1 MPKVNCA
8 IDSLFVIGIH
18 KLSSSIQSGQ
28 GSSPSLSDLIISVK
42 KTLPMVS
49 DTAGR
54 LNLSQL
60 KSFLGPAF
68 KGLILQT
75 SRGAAST
82 TMKTA
87 HDVHF
92 DWTYDRENT
101 SMTKLYNAALSSQW
115 NAIDLD
121 WSAEVDPLSISR
133 PIIPDA
139 YCPGIVLPQWAL
151 LSDKEKAQHRQALL
165 SWMLSQILHGEQ
177 GALYGACQVV
187 QAVPWLDGK
196 LFGSTQVL
204 DEGRH
209 VEVFHRYLSE
219 KLGRKYEINEN
230 LYVLSEFLVND
241 SRWDVKFLGMQIM
254 IEGFGLGAFTMIQN
268 IVDEPLL
275 KNLLKLI
282 IADEARHVHYGMLAL
297 QNFYRTELSEKE
309 LREREDLAFE
319 ISLLLQRRFLAHEI
333 YDEYWGNYLSLKQW
347 DKFVQ
352 ESQLMRI
359 FRKSMFRLVIPHLKK
374 LGLLSARI
382 QPRYRELG
390 LLDYLDGKTVYEM
403 SEQEL
408 LGPVGS

>member
-1 MPKVNCA
+1 MA
-8 IDSLFVIGIH
+8 E
-18 KLSSSIQSGQ
+18 LSV
-28 GSSPSLSDLIISVK
+28 SVK

-49 DTAGR
+49 DATGR
-54 LNLSQL
+54 LSLSQL

-75 SRGAAST
+75 SRGADST

-87 HDVHF
+87 HDVHY
-92 DWTYDRENT
+92 DWTYERENM
-101 SMTKLYNAALSSQW
+101 SMSKLYNAALSSQW

-121 WSAEVDPLSISR
+121 WSCEVDPLSISR

-139 YCPGIVLPQWAL
+139 FCPGIVLPQWAL
-151 LSDKEKAQHRQALL
+151 LSNKEKAKHRQALL

-177 GALYGACQVV
+177 GALYGACQVI
-187 QAVPWLDGK
+187 QAVPWMDGK
-196 LFGSTQVL
+196 LLGSTQVL

-209 VEVFHRYLSE
+209 VEVFHRYLNE

-275 KNLLKLI
+275 KNILKLI
-282 IADEARHVHYGMLAL
+282 IQDEARHVHYGVLAL
-297 QNFYRTELSEKE
+297 QKFYENELSEKE

-333 YDEYWGNYLSLKQW
+333 YDEYWGNHLSLKQW
-347 DKFVQ
+347 DKFVG

-374 LGLLSARI
+374 LGLLSPRI
-382 QPRYRELG
+382 QPRYRQAG
-390 LLDYLDGKTVYEM
+390 LLDFQEGKAVYEM
-403 SEQEL
+403 SQQEL
-408 LGPVGS
+408 LGPVAC